1 MTIIFQERMK
11 EKERKR
17 ERDEGDM
24 QFGKLKVQ
32 TLTQFLLARKL
43 SRADLNE
50 TVGAA
55 MILPGR

>member
-1 MTIIFQERMK
+1 MK

-24 QFGKLKVQ
+24 QFGKLKIQ